1 MAVYR
6 CTSVILCS
14 LILLVTGCENELR
27 FSTREREV
35 YRGELVDA
43 EFLIRAPDTAP
54 EILAPGTTMD
64 LELNMRQLDTEPG
77 TVVTSDGLLDAPL
90 VALPEV
96 TRDRLSAVEIPGGF
110 LRSLVLMAPT
120 SAPQLQG
127 SDAVL
132 FISLGQNDQVEV
144 RVLAGAGERRRLFG
158 VFSLYSEFLEEEQ
171 SQ

>member
-1 MAVYR
+1 
-6 CTSVILCS
+6 LCS
-14 LILLVTGCENELR
+14 WLLFVTGCEDELR

-35 YRGELVDA
+35 FRGELVDA
-43 EFLIRAPDTAP
+43 EFLVRAPDTTP
-54 EILAPGTTMD
+54 EILSPGTTMD

-77 TVVTSDGLLDAPL
+77 SVYTSDGLLDAPL

-144 RVLAGAGERRRLFG
+144 RVLAGAGERRRVFG
-158 VFSLYSEFLEEEQ
+158 VYRLYREVIEEE
-171 SQ
+171 SQE

>member
-1 MAVYR
+1 MTFSRAIAL
-6 CTSVILCS
+6 ILCS
-14 LILLVTGCENELR
+14 WLVVAAGCEDELR

-54 EILAPGTTMD
+54 EILTPGTTMD

-158 VFSLYSEFLEEEQ
+158 VFLLYLEVLEEEAAQ
-171 SQ
+171 